1 MSAADISSREPGWPA
16 ADDLSLVLER
26 LMSRESSTRK
36 TKDSRRRLANHPL
49 TREYL
54 DAGLR
59 LIFEQFQLAS
69 HGATEDGEEWRK
81 PSALFGWLSARKII
95 DEVTRNGQQHGNQG
109 TFEDRWPYRDYYIDD
124 LLAYSLWARHW
135 SAEIAVARRSAEPL
149 ARHEDFSVAV
159 QQAAYQLAVTKLSNP
174 ATRLFMLAAAI
185 SDRYP
190 NLKAATVELYQT
202 VHARW
207 IPVYQAMIAA
217 RGLRLRP
224 DITLQDLA
232 DILCGVAEGLGLRAL
247 ADPSF
252 DYIDH
257 EHRSSLLGK
266 AVLAILAGAVD
277 AGDGRT
283 LTEVIQEIS
292 LSVKAAEP
300 I

>member
-1 MSAADISSREPGWPA
+1 MSAAGIRPQEPGWSA
-16 ADDLSLVLER
+16 AEDLSLVLER

-54 DAGLR
+54 DAGVR
-59 LIFEQFQLAS
+59 LIFEQFQLTS
-69 HGATEDGEEWRK
+69 HGTTEDGDEWRK
-81 PSALFGWLSARKII
+81 PSALFEWLSARKVI
-95 DEVTRNGQQHGNQG
+95 DEVTRNSRQHGNQG

-124 LLAYSLWARHW
+124 LLAYALWVLNW
-135 SAEIAVARRSAEPL
+135 SAEIAVARQSAEPL
-149 ARHEDFSVAV
+149 AHHEDFSVAV
-159 QQAAYQLAVTKLSNP
+159 HEAAYQLTVTKLSNP
-174 ATRLFMLAAAI
+174 AARLLMIAVAI
-185 SDRYP
+185 SDRHP
-190 NLKAATVELYQT
+190 NLKAASVELYQT
-202 VHARW
+202 VHAHW
-207 IPVYQAMIAA
+207 IPVYHAMIAA

-224 DITLQDLA
+224 DVTLEDLA
-232 DILCGVAEGLGLRAL
+232 GILCGVAEGLGLRAL

-257 EHRSSLLGK
+257 EHHQSLLGK
-266 AVLAILAGAVD
+266 AVLAILAGAID
-277 AGDGRT
+277 AGDGRP